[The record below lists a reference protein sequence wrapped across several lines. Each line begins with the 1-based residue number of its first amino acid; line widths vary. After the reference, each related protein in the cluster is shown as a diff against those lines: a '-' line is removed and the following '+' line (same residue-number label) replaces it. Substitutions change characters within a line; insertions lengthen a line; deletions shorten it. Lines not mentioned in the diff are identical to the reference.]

1 MTTRQRLATLER
13 IGGRRRVPDEPAPTW
28 SRVAALWRDTLE
40 PIGDVDPALLARVD
54 RIGARPG
61 PAPGEAPATEAL
73 LVLSCPEACC
83 LASEII
89 GVLSCG

>member
-1 MTTRQRLATLER
+1 MTARERLQRLER
-13 IGGRRRVPDEPAPTW
+13 IRPQAQAPELPPTW
-28 SRVAALWRDTLE
+28 SNVAALWRSTLE

-54 RIGARPG
+54 EIGRRPG
-61 PAPGEAPATEAL
+61 PAPGEGPATEAH

-89 GVLSCG
+89 GVLSCE